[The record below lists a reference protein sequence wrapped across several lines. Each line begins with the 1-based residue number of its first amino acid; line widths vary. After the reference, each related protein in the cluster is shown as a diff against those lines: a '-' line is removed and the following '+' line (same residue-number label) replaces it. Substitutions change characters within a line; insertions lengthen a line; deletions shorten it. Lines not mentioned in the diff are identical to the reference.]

1 MSQLILEAFRELK
14 GLKEDVFSF
23 DKQGALELK
32 DFLHA
37 DRKEPTEVE
46 IIDPDADTEQDLQD
60 SYDGEVIL
68 SCCACHG
75 LIPKSPKEVVID
87 PDTQRAN
94 VDEPCPNCF
103 NKVGYRVMAQIPS
116 DEYQPEEEE
125 EVDQTEEHS
134 DDTLEID
141 TENITVEEADQE
153 SDQIEESMKKPITE
167 AASVVPAPFDKY
179 YQVAS
184 EEDSKAL
191 SEEDVDE
198 VQWFK
203 DEFGVDFIGWLTAKD
218 QYQNALSQDG
228 YEVAVLYKNNGVAE
242 VGEVIGGRLFTL
254 DFAEDIQPL
263 VETVDTLT
271 EKLKIDKDDDVPD
284 LWDEVYA
291 ALGENGEQVK
301 NPNSEKGTYRF
312 NMGAGYGYERLSVD
326 GDGNIVIRAASEK
339 ELEPAKAAVEPFAD
353 RGVTYEIKVSKHDK
367 RRPYAIVVSIPA
379 DGVEGVDSVEECVEG
394 SCVVEESKS
403 KDFDIYYRD
412 GEDSDWEHYDTI
424 HNVADLNAY
433 MDKFAEW
440 LDDDSNPHW
449 EYDEDTCI
457 VSDGYGQEYRFEAVE
472 DSLTESIEN
481 ITVETNDD
489 TITVK
494 PSEDGKVSIDAEPKT
509 ADPGALEPVSPEV
522 QAEIEANSEESAEG
536 EEDTI
541 SDIDTSVDA
550 AGEDQEEEEDVDI
563 TDFDEAQFDELGESY
578 LKNVYDNVASFKTT
592 KGYIDDNQIKLEGV
606 IKFNSGK
613 QAKTSF
619 LFESFNVT
627 KRGKYKFIGENI
639 QITNRKN
646 AFILAGDIKE
656 GNFLPESLTYNYNAK
671 DATTGKSKKVYG
683 TVRSKK

>member
-14 GLKEDVFSF
+14 GLEEDVFSF

-46 IIDPDADTEQDLQD
+46 VIDPDATTEQDLQD
-60 SYDGEVIL
+60 NYDGEVIL

-75 LIPKSPKEVVID
+75 LISKSPKEVVID

-116 DEYQPEEEE
+116 DGYQPEEE

-141 TENITVEEADQE
+141 TDNITVEEADQE
-153 SDQIEESMKKPITE
+153 SDQIEESMKKPITK
-167 AASVVPAPFDKY
+167 AAGVIPAPFDKY

-191 SEEDVDE
+191 SEDDIDE

-203 DEFGVDFIGWLTAKD
+203 DEFDVDFIGWLTAKD
-218 QYQNALSQDG
+218 QYRDALGQDG
-228 YEVAVLYKNNGVAE
+228 YEVAALYINNGTPE
-242 VGEVIGGRLFTL
+242 VGEIVGGRLFTL
-254 DFAEDIQPL
+254 DFAEDVQPL
-263 VETVDTLT
+263 VECDQSLI
-271 EKLKIDKDDDVPD
+271 EKKLKINKDDDIPD
-284 LWDEVYA
+284 LWDKVYA
-291 ALGENGEQVK
+291 ALGENGEQIK
-301 NPNSEKGTYRF
+301 NPNSKRGTYRF
-312 NMGAGYGYERLSVD
+312 NIGAGYGYERLSVD
-326 GDGNIVIRAASEK
+326 GDGNIVIRAASEE
-339 ELEPAKAAVEPFAD
+339 ELEPAKAAVESFAD
-353 RGVTYEIKVSKHDK
+353 QGVTYEIKVSKHDK
-367 RRPYAIVVSIPA
+367 KRPYAIVVSIP
-379 DGVEGVDSVEECVEG
+379 VEEIAGIDECAKKR
-394 SCVVEESKS
+394 SIAEEVKS
-403 KDFDIYYRD
+403 GDFNIYYRD
-412 GEDSDWEHYDTI
+412 GEDSDWEHYDI
-424 HNVADLNAY
+424 VRNVADLNSY

-440 LDDDSNPHW
+440 LDDDSTPHW

-457 VSDGYGQEYRFEAVE
+457 ISDGYGQEYRFEAVN

-489 TITVK
+489 TITVR
-494 PSEDGKVSIDAEPKT
+494 PSEGGKVSIDTEPKT

-522 QAEIEANSEESAEG
+522 QAEIESNGGEAEEESAVDVDVDVSADLSNDQA
-536 EEDTI
+536 ED
-541 SDIDTSVDA
+541 
-550 AGEDQEEEEDVDI
+550 EEDVDI
-563 TDFDEAQFDELGESY
+563 TDFDETQFDDLGESY
-578 LKNVYDNVASFKTT
+578 LKKVYENVNSFKTT
-592 KGYIDDNQIKLEGV
+592 RGYIDNNKIKLEGI

-619 LFESFNVT
+619 LFEGYNVT
-627 KRGKYKFIGENI
+627 KRGKYKLIGENI

-646 AFILAGDIKE
+646 AFILTGDIKE
-656 GNFLPESLTYNYNAK
+656 GSFLPEALTYNYNAK